1 MMVAQRKEPP
11 VTTPEGKP
19 TNLTDATFDE
29 FVSKFDVAII
39 DCWAPWCG
47 PCRMLSPIIE
57 EIAREMN
64 GKIGVGKLNTDESSG
79 IPQRYQVMSIPTTL
93 IFKKGKLE
101 DKIVGAVPKKT
112 LVGRLQGLIAA

>member
-1 MMVAQRKEPP
+1 M
-11 VTTPEGKP
+11 TTPEGKP

-64 GKIGVGKLNTDESSG
+64 GKIGVGKLNTDDNHG
-79 IPQRYQVMSIPTTL
+79 IPQRYQIMSIPTTL

-112 LVGRLQGLIAA
+112 LVGRIQTLQTA

>member
-1 MMVAQRKEPP
+1 M
-11 VTTPEGKP
+11 TTPDGKP
-19 TNLTDATFDE
+19 TSLSDATFDE
-29 FVSKFDVAII
+29 FVSKNDIVVV

-64 GKIGVGKLNTDESSG
+64 GKVGVGKLNTDDNRG
-79 IPQRYQVMSIPTTL
+79 IPQRYQIMSIPTTL

-112 LVGRLQGLIAA
+112 LVARLSGLIAA

>member
-1 MMVAQRKEPP
+1 M
-11 VTTPEGKP
+11 TTTDGKP

-29 FVSKFDVAII
+29 FVAKNDIVVV

-64 GKIGVGKLNTDESSG
+64 GKVGVGKLNTDDNRAV
-79 IPQRYQVMSIPTTL
+79 PMRYQIMSIPTTL

-112 LVGRLQGLIAA
+112 LVGRVLSLAT

>member
-1 MMVAQRKEPP
+1 M
-11 VTTPEGKP
+11 TTPEGKP
-19 TNLTDATFDE
+19 SALSDATFDE
-29 FVSKFDVAII
+29 FVSKYDIVIV

-64 GKIGVGKLNTDESSG
+64 GKVGVGKLNTDDNRS
-79 IPQRYQVMSIPTTL
+79 IPMRYQIMSIPTTL

-101 DKIVGAVPKKT
+101 QKVVGAVPKKA
-112 LVGRLQGLIAA
+112 LVQQITALMENT

>member
-1 MMVAQRKEPP
+1 M
-11 VTTPEGKP
+11 TTSEGKP
-19 TNLTDATFDE
+19 TGLSDATFDE
-29 FVSKFDVAII
+29 FVTKYDVAII

-64 GKIGVGKLNTDESSG
+64 GKIGVGKLNTDDNHS
-79 IPQRYQVMSIPTTL
+79 IPQRYQIMSIPTTL

-112 LVGRLQGLIAA
+112 LVSRVTGLIAA

>member
-1 MMVAQRKEPP
+1 

-19 TNLTDATFDE
+19 TSLTDATFDE
-29 FVSKFDVAII
+29 FVSKYDVAII

>member
-1 MMVAQRKEPP
+1 MGNGDPVI
-11 VTTPEGKP
+11 VTTPDGKP
-19 TNLTDATFDE
+19 TALSDATFDE
-29 FVSKFDVAII
+29 FVARNDVVIV

-57 EIAREMN
+57 EIARELN
-64 GKIGVGKLNTDESSG
+64 GKVGVGKLNTDDNRG
-79 IPQRYQVMSIPTTL
+79 IPMRYQIMSIPTTL

-112 LVGRLQGLIAA
+112 LVGRLQSLLT